1 MKPYH
6 FSNSERKE
14 FAKSI
19 TILVDTREKRNNHIL
34 DYFERQKIPFQVGKL
49 EYGDYSFFLSIG
61 RQGQKKNF
69 YFHEDF
75 VVERKANLEELS
87 KNLAQG
93 RETFEKEFYKATN
106 DGCKVYLMVEDPRG
120 YSGIINHDYR
130 TDFSPTAYMASLK
143 TWEHRFGA
151 NVQFIDPQYAG
162 YYIYSTL
169 LYFARERL
177 R

>member
-6 FSNSERKE
+6 FSSSAERKE
-14 FAKSI
+14 LAKNL
-19 TILVDTREKRNNHIL
+19 TILVDSREKRNNHIL

-49 EYGDYSFFLSIG
+49 DYGDYSFFLSIG
-61 RQGQKKNF
+61 QQNF
-69 YFHEDF
+69 YFHEDV

-93 RETFEKEFYKATN
+93 RETFEKEFYKAGN
-106 DGCKVYLMVEDPRG
+106 DSCKVYLMVEDPRG
-120 YSGIINHDYR
+120 YTGIINHTYR
-130 TDFSPTAYMASLK
+130 TDFQPRAFMASLK

-162 YYIYSTL
+162 YYIYSTFI
-169 LYFARERL
+169 YFARERL
-177 R
+177 K